1 MHTPTRSSNAHSTF
15 CDTTHNAKFPQIST
29 QIINKIRWNT
39 FRILLFSFFNCAPKF
54 SFYEVVKWSQQ
65 YVAIGLTTVRIVAHW
80 NHTVSRGERAERN
93 RGTIICCVQ
102 QPPEKRAYKK
112 KKNKK
117 LYFPIAHFGILS
129 SRRSVRKSLWMA
141 QHIHTYMHAESASKA
156 CHVSAHTH
164 ACSAPTLTH
173 SLTHSPIHSPI
184 HSYTLHMHA
193 NRTRMWVCTVDTNR
207 HGESLTCATHPFALC
222 IHERCGLWAYRVH
235 Q

>member
-1 MHTPTRSSNAHSTF
+1 MNHSNRSLTWRTHYPNCAFASIKRFALSSYSVICLLFTHLTHTPTRSSNAHSTF

-112 KKNKK
+112 KKKQETLFSYSTLRYIVFSSFGEK
-117 LYFPIAHFGILS
+117 IALDGTTHT
-129 SRRSVRKSLWMA
+129 
-141 QHIHTYMHAESASKA
+141 HIHA
-156 CHVSAHTH
+156 C
-164 ACSAPTLTH
+164 
-173 SLTHSPIHSPI
+173 
-184 HSYTLHMHA
+184 
-193 NRTRMWVCTVDTNR
+193 R
-207 HGESLTCATHPFALC
+207 
-222 IHERCGLWAYRVH
+222 ERE
-235 Q
+235 

>member
-1 MHTPTRSSNAHSTF
+1 MKYISDSLIFLLQLCTEIFFLWSSEVKSTICRDWTDYRPHRSPLKSHCFAWWKSWEEQRNNYMLCAATPRKKSI
-15 CDTTHNAKFPQIST
+15 Q
-29 QIINKIRWNT
+29 
-39 FRILLFSFFNCAPKF
+39 
-54 SFYEVVKWSQQ
+54 
-65 YVAIGLTTVRIVAHW
+65 
-80 NHTVSRGERAERN
+80 
-93 RGTIICCVQ
+93 
-102 QPPEKRAYKK
+102 KK

-222 IHERCGLWAYRVH
+222 IHERCGLWAYRAH